1 MRDCITT
8 GKHPAGR
15 SERYAGKCRDHHGRT
30 GFDCRE
36 TLART
41 LVGPNHLVR
50 IHRAATY
57 CSRFIGGRLQAR
69 TKTAI
74 ERLTAKIAEL
84 AERSAGK
91 TQSES
96 AGAGSAETINAI
108 ERLSAKIDQLVEHPV
123 AAALAEGH
131 VPIGADAR
139 AAIERLTEGIER
151 LAARPTETSENAS
164 RQYALAEIKAAIDAL
179 TIRVKQLT
187 ASVQQR
193 QNPTAEIETWRREI
207 QQELRDLLQELE

>member
-1 MRDCITT
+1 MPENVVIIMAELASIVA
-8 GKHPAGR
+8 KHWPELLLGLIIL
-15 SERYAGKCRDHHGRT
+15 YASIALLLT
-30 GFDCRE
+30 V
-36 TLART
+36 
-41 LVGPNHLVR
+41 LV
-50 IHRAATY
+50 
-57 CSRFIGGRLQAR
+57 FIGGRLQAR

-91 TQSES
+91 TQSAS
-96 AGAGSAETINAI
+96 AGSAETINAI

-164 RQYALAEIKAAIDAL
+164 HQYALDEIKAAIDAL